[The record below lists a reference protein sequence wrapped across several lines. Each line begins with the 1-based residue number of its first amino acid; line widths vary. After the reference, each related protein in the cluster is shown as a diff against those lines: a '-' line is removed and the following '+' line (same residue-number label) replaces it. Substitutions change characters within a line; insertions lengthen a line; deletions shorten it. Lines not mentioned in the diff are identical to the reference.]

1 METSTPLKQFL
12 KWEKETPT
20 SIMLRQPFSGEWKN
34 WTYQQAGEEI
44 RKIASGLKALNLPN
58 RSNIALLSKNCAHWI
73 MAALAIMMAGHIS
86 VPLYATLTAHSIRQI
101 LDHSEARA
109 IIVGKLDKYNEQ
121 KDGIPEGVQKI
132 GMELYGIKDAMSW
145 EKMVASEK
153 PITDIAPW
161 DRDEVLTIMYTS
173 GTTGKPKGVMHSA
186 GNFDSIVQAGIIDLE
201 LPMHPRLFSYL
212 PISHIA
218 ERTGIEMIGLYRG
231 ATFSFAESLETF
243 PANLASTQPNLFFA
257 VPRIWA
263 KFREKISE
271 KLPPKKLNTLLSIPI
286 INNIIRKSIK
296 KKLGLSEATHIY
308 SGAAPISV
316 DMLEWF
322 DKIGVTI
329 YQAIGMTEDCIYS
342 HFNRRGANRFGT
354 VGKALTGVKVKIA
367 DDGEFRLKCAG
378 VMKGYYKEP
387 ELTAASFDEEGYL
400 KTGDKAE
407 YDKDGFLSIVGRVK
421 DQFKTDKGKYVSPA
435 PIEML
440 LLANTDIEQACVV
453 GMGIPQPISL
463 IILSAAGKSKSKED
477 LVTSLSSSLAQ
488 VNTELESYEKLEKMV
503 IMKDDWTVEN
513 GLITPTLKVKR
524 NEVEKIHLPKYPTWY
539 HTQPGVVVWE

>member
-1 METSTPLKQFL
+1 MEASTPLLQFL
-12 KWEKETPT
+12 KWEKETPN
-20 SIMLRQPFSGEWKN
+20 SVMLRQPFSGEWRN

-44 RKIASGLKALNLPN
+44 RKIASGLKGLNLPP
-58 RSNIALLSKNCAHWI
+58 RSNVALLSKNCAQWI
-73 MAALAIMMAGHIS
+73 MADLAIMMAGHIS
-86 VPLYATLTAHSIRQI
+86 VPLYATLTAPSIKQI
-101 LDHSEARA
+101 LEHSEAKA
-109 IIVGKLDKYNEQ
+109 IFVGKLDKYEEQ
-121 KDGIPEGVQKI
+121 KEGIPASVQKI
-132 GMELYGIKDAMSW
+132 GMELYGIHESISI
-145 EKMVASEK
+145 EKMIATEK
-153 PITDIAPW
+153 PLTEVAAW

-186 GNFDSIVQAGIIDLE
+186 GNFDAIVQTGIIDLE

-218 ERTGIEMIGLYRG
+218 ERAGIEMIGIYRG
-231 ATFSFAESLETF
+231 AIFSFAESLDTF
-243 PANLASTQPNLFFA
+243 PKNLAETQPNLFFA

-296 KKLGLSEATHIY
+296 KKLGLAEATHIY

-316 DMLEWF
+316 DLLKWF

-342 HFNRRGANRFGT
+342 HFNSRTANRFGT

-387 ELTAASFDEEGYL
+387 ELTAATFDEEGYL

-440 LLANTDIEQACVV
+440 LLANQDIEQACVV
-453 GMGIPQPISL
+453 GMGIPQPIAL
-463 IILSAAGKSKSKED
+463 VVLSATGKAKAKDE
-477 LVTSLSSSLAQ
+477 LIASLSASLRE
-488 VNTELESYEKLEKMV
+488 VNPALESYEKLEKV
-503 IMKDDWTVEN
+503 VVMKGDWTVEN

>member
-1 METSTPLKQFL
+1 METSTPLSQFL
-12 KWEKETPT
+12 KWEKETPNNV
-20 SIMLRQPFSGEWKN
+20 MLRQPFSGEWRN
-34 WTYQQAGEEI
+34 WTYLQAGEEI
-44 RKIASGLKALNLPN
+44 RKIASGLKGLNLPD
-58 RSNIALLSKNCAHWI
+58 RSNVALLSKNCAQWI
-73 MAALAIMMAGHIS
+73 MADIAIMMAGHIS
-86 VPLYATLTAHSIRQI
+86 VPLYATLTAPSIKQI
-101 LDHSEARA
+101 LEHSEAKA
-109 IIVGKLDKYNEQ
+109 IFVGKLDKYEEQ
-121 KDGIPEGVQKI
+121 KEGIPASVQKI
-132 GMELYGIKDAMSW
+132 GMELYGIHESISI
-145 EKMVASEK
+145 EKMIATEK
-153 PITDIAPW
+153 TLTEIAAW

-186 GNFDSIVQAGIIDLE
+186 GNFDAIVQTGIIDLE

-218 ERTGIEMIGLYRG
+218 ERAGIEMIGIYRG
-231 ATFSFAESLETF
+231 AIFSFAESLDTF
-243 PANLASTQPNLFFA
+243 PKNLAETQPNLFFA

-296 KKLGLSEATHIY
+296 KKLGLAEATHIY

-316 DMLEWF
+316 DLLEWF

-342 HFNRRGANRFGT
+342 HFNRRTANRFGT

-387 ELTAASFDEEGYL
+387 ELTAATFDEEGYL

-440 LLANTDIEQACVV
+440 LLANQDIEQACVV
-453 GMGIPQPISL
+453 GMGIPQPIAL
-463 IILSAAGKSKSKED
+463 VVLSASGKAKAKDE
-477 LVTSLSSSLAQ
+477 LIASLSASLRE
-488 VNTELESYEKLEKMV
+488 VNPALESYEKLEKV
-503 IMKDDWTVEN
+503 VVMKGDWTVEN

-539 HTQPGVVVWE
+539 HTQAGVVVWE

>member
-1 METSTPLKQFL
+1 METSTPLLQFL
-12 KWEKETPT
+12 KWEKETPN
-20 SIMLRQPFSGEWKN
+20 SVMLRQPFSGEWKN

-44 RKIASGLKALNLPN
+44 RKIASGLKGLNLPV

-73 MAALAIMMAGHIS
+73 MADLAIMMAGHIS
-86 VPLYATLTAHSIRQI
+86 VPLYATLTAHSIQQI
-101 LDHSEARA
+101 LEHSEARA

-121 KDGIPEGVQKI
+121 KEGIPAGVLTI
-132 GMELYGIKDAMSW
+132 GMEIYGINESLSW
-145 EKMVASEK
+145 EKMVTKEK
-153 PITDIAPW
+153 PLTDIAPW
-161 DRDEVLTIMYTS
+161 DRDEILTIMYTS

-186 GNFDSIVQAGIIDLE
+186 GNFDSIVQTGIIDLE

-218 ERTGIEMIGLYRG
+218 ERAGIEMIGLYRG

-243 PANLASTQPNLFFA
+243 PKNLAETQPVLFFA

-296 KKLGLSEATHIY
+296 KKLGLAEATHIY

-316 DMLEWF
+316 DLLEWF

-387 ELTAASFDEEGYL
+387 ELTAATFDEEGYL

-407 YDKDGFLSIVGRVK
+407 YDKEGFLSIVGRVK

-440 LLANTDIEQACVV
+440 ILANQDIEQACVV

-463 IILSAAGKSKSKED
+463 IVLSATGKAKSRED
-477 LVTSLSSSLAQ
+477 LIKSLSASLEQ
-488 VNTELESYEKLEKMV
+488 VNPTLESYEKLEKMV
-503 IMKDDWTVEN
+503 IMKNDWTVEN

>member
-1 METSTPLKQFL
+1 MEASTPLLQFL
-12 KWEKETPT
+12 KWEKETPN
-20 SIMLRQPFSGEWKN
+20 SVMLRQPFSGEWRN

-44 RKIASGLKALNLPN
+44 RKIASGLKGLNLPP
-58 RSNIALLSKNCAHWI
+58 RSNVALLSKNCAQWI
-73 MAALAIMMAGHIS
+73 MADLAIMMAGHIS
-86 VPLYATLTAHSIRQI
+86 VPLYATLTAPSIKQI
-101 LDHSEARA
+101 LEHSEAKA
-109 IIVGKLDKYNEQ
+109 IFVGKLDKYEEQ
-121 KDGIPEGVQKI
+121 KEGIPASVQKI
-132 GMELYGIKDAMSW
+132 GMELYGIHESISI
-145 EKMVASEK
+145 EKMIATEK
-153 PITDIAPW
+153 PLVEVAAW

-186 GNFDSIVQAGIIDLE
+186 GNFDAIVQTGIIDLE

-218 ERTGIEMIGLYRG
+218 ERAGIEMIGIYRG
-231 ATFSFAESLETF
+231 AIFSFAESLDTF
-243 PANLASTQPNLFFA
+243 PKNLAETQPNLFFA

-296 KKLGLSEATHIY
+296 KKLGLAEATHIY

-316 DMLEWF
+316 DLLKWF

-342 HFNRRGANRFGT
+342 HFNSRTANRFGT

-387 ELTAASFDEEGYL
+387 ELTAATFDEEGYL

-440 LLANTDIEQACVV
+440 LLANQDIEQACVV
-453 GMGIPQPISL
+453 GMGIPQPIAL
-463 IILSAAGKSKSKED
+463 VVLSATGKAKAKDE
-477 LVTSLSSSLAQ
+477 LIASLSASLRE
-488 VNTELESYEKLEKMV
+488 VNPALESYEKLEKV
-503 IMKDDWTVEN
+503 VVMKGDWTVEN

>member
-1 METSTPLKQFL
+1 METSTPLHQFL
-12 KWEKETPT
+12 KWEKETPN
-20 SIMLRQPFSGEWKN
+20 SIMLRQPFSGEWRS
-34 WTYQQAGEEI
+34 WTYQQAGEET
-44 RKIASGLKALNLPN
+44 RKIAAGLKSLNLPA
-58 RSNIALLSKNCAHWI
+58 RSNIALLSKNCAQWI
-73 MAALAIMMAGHIS
+73 MADLAIMMAGHIS
-86 VPLYATLTAHSIRQI
+86 VPLYATLTAPSIKQI
-101 LDHSEARA
+101 LDHSEAKA
-109 IIVGKLDKYNEQ
+109 IFVGKLDKYNEQ
-121 KDGIPEGVQKI
+121 KEGIPDSVQKI
-132 GMELYGIKDAMSW
+132 GMELYGIQESLSI
-145 EKMVASEK
+145 EKMIATEK
-153 PITDIAPW
+153 PLTEIATW

-186 GNFDSIVQAGIIDLE
+186 GNFDAIVQTGIIDLE

-218 ERTGIEMIGLYRG
+218 ERAGIEMIGIYRG
-231 ATFSFAESLETF
+231 ATFSFAESLDTF
-243 PANLASTQPNLFFA
+243 PKNLAETQPNLFFA

-296 KKLGLSEATHIY
+296 KKLGLAEATHIY

-316 DMLEWF
+316 DLLEWF

-342 HFNRRGANRFGT
+342 HFNRRTANRFGT
-354 VGKALTGVKVKIA
+354 VGKALTGVTVKIA
-367 DDGEFRLKCAG
+367 DDGEFRLKSEG

-387 ELTAASFDEEGYL
+387 ELTAATFDEEGYL

-407 YDKDGFLSIVGRVK
+407 YDKDGFLTIVGRVK

-440 LLANTDIEQACVV
+440 LLANQNIEQACVV
-453 GMGIPQPISL
+453 GMGIPQPIAL
-463 IILSAAGKSKSKED
+463 VVLSAAGKAKSKDE
-477 LVTSLSSSLAQ
+477 LIASLTASLQ
-488 VNTELESYEKLEKMV
+488 EVNPSLESYEKLEKVVVMQG
-503 IMKDDWTVEN
+503 DWTVEN

-539 HTQPGVVVWE
+539 HTQPGTVIWE

>member
-1 METSTPLKQFL
+1 MEANTPLLQFL
-12 KWEKETPT
+12 KWEKETPD
-20 SIMLRQPFSGEWKN
+20 SVMLRQPFSGEWRN

-44 RKIASGLKALNLPN
+44 RKIASGLKGLNLPD
-58 RSNIALLSKNCAHWI
+58 RSNVALLSKNCAQWI
-73 MAALAIMMAGHIS
+73 MADLAIMMAGHIS
-86 VPLYATLTAHSIRQI
+86 VPLYATLTAPSIKQI
-101 LDHSEARA
+101 LEHSEAKA
-109 IIVGKLDKYNEQ
+109 IFVGKLDKYEEQ
-121 KDGIPEGVQKI
+121 KEGIPASVQKI
-132 GMELYGIKDAMSW
+132 GMELYGIQESISI
-145 EKMVASEK
+145 EKMIATEK
-153 PITDIAPW
+153 PLTEIAAW

-186 GNFDSIVQAGIIDLE
+186 GNFDAIVQTGIIDLE

-218 ERTGIEMIGLYRG
+218 ERAGIEMIGIYRG
-231 ATFSFAESLETF
+231 AIFSFAESLDTF
-243 PANLASTQPNLFFA
+243 PKNLAETQPNLFFA

-296 KKLGLSEATHIY
+296 KKLGLAEATHIY

-316 DMLEWF
+316 DLLEWF

-342 HFNRRGANRFGT
+342 HFNRRTANRFGT

-367 DDGEFRLKCAG
+367 EDGEFRLKCAG

-387 ELTAASFDEEGYL
+387 ELTAATFDEEGYL

-440 LLANTDIEQACVV
+440 LLANQDIEQACVV
-453 GMGIPQPISL
+453 GMGIPQPIALVVLSTSGKAKGKDEL
-463 IILSAAGKSKSKED
+463 IASLSA
-477 LVTSLSSSLAQ
+477 SLQ
-488 VNTELESYEKLEKMV
+488 EVNPALESYEKLEKV
-503 IMKDDWTVEN
+503 VVMKGDWTVEN

>member
-1 METSTPLKQFL
+1 MEASTPLLQFL
-12 KWEKETPT
+12 KWEKETPN
-20 SIMLRQPFSGEWKN
+20 SVMLRQPFSGEWRN

-44 RKIASGLKALNLPN
+44 RKIASGLKGLNLPP
-58 RSNIALLSKNCAHWI
+58 RSNIALLSKNCAQWI
-73 MAALAIMMAGHIS
+73 MADLAIMMAGYIS
-86 VPLYATLTAHSIRQI
+86 VPLYATLTAASIRQI
-101 LDHSEARA
+101 LEHSEARA
-109 IIVGKLDKYNEQ
+109 IFVGKLDKYEEQ
-121 KDGIPEGVQKI
+121 KEGIPASVQKI
-132 GMELYGIKDAMSW
+132 GMELYGIHESVSI
-145 EKMVASEK
+145 EKMIATEK
-153 PITDIAPW
+153 PLTEIAAW

-186 GNFDSIVQAGIIDLE
+186 GNFDAIVQTGIIDLE

-218 ERTGIEMIGLYRG
+218 ERAGIEMIGIYRG
-231 ATFSFAESLETF
+231 AIFSFAESLDTF
-243 PANLASTQPNLFFA
+243 PKNLAETQPNLFFA

-296 KKLGLSEATHIY
+296 KKLGLAEATHIY

-316 DMLEWF
+316 DLLEWF

-342 HFNRRGANRFGT
+342 HFNRRTANRFGT

-387 ELTAASFDEEGYL
+387 ELTAATFDEEGYL

-440 LLANTDIEQACVV
+440 LLANQDIEQACVV
-453 GMGIPQPISL
+453 GMGIPQPIAL
-463 IILSAAGKSKSKED
+463 VVLSASGKAKGKDE
-477 LVTSLSSSLAQ
+477 LIASLSASLRE
-488 VNTELESYEKLEKMV
+488 VNPALESYEKLEKV
-503 IMKDDWTVEN
+503 VVMKGDWTVEN